1 MTARAPPDLDDAIS
15 IEKQSGYYRIGVH
28 IADVG
33 DRWPK
38 GMPIDQ
44 GGDHPGGTSIY
55 MPDMK
60 ISMMPQ
66 RLAEN
71 VCSLKQG
78 EIRPRHQHFLK
89 SAGMRELY
97 DYE

>member
-44 GGDHPGGTSIY
+44 GGDHPGGTSFTCRI
-55 MPDMK
+55 
-60 ISMMPQ
+60 
-66 RLAEN
+66 
-71 VCSLKQG
+71 
-78 EIRPRHQHFLK
+78 
-89 SAGMRELY
+89 
-97 DYE
+97 